1 MTLRNYFKS
10 GIEALAVGLSISP
23 VQSLSSVS
31 MQSNKRSGSADEL
44 LEEIYLELSTGSK
57 TLEFLAQGAW

>member
-31 MQSNKRSGSADEL
+31 MQSNKRSGSADKL

-57 TLEFLAQGAW
+57 TLESLAQGAW